1 MIKLEKKNKTKSQ
14 PKTISRITHQQR
26 SVTNVVEIRTKRRR
40 RRCTHVMGSWIKLIN
55 IDHRDDWEIAVLF
68 LYTIEFIVIINFK
81 CSNRIMDA
89 LAFAKWTKT
98 KNRIT
103 NVLIFILQII
113 PSLLQ
118 SASPLMMMICSVSL
132 VYGCLLPHIQS
143 KAHWVELCVGWQ
155 LCYFWIRWLRFRGGW
170 RAMCWMWNNLS
181 CDTNEWWAGRQLH
194 THTHSISQSKSCSS
208 RARWSG
214 VAEISSTFSS
224 AAHLFPVVRTI
235 RSKWGRGWGRQAGS
249 RWC

>member
-1 MIKLEKKNKTKSQ
+1 MKNKTKSQ

-40 RRCTHVMGSWIKLIN
+40 RRCTHVMGSWIRLIN

-81 CSNRIMDA
+81 CSNRIKDA

-103 NVLIFILQII
+103 NVLIFILLII

-132 VYGCLLPHIQS
+132 LYGCLLPPYPIQS
-143 KAHWVELCVGWQ
+143 PLSWALCRLTTLLFLNPLTEISRRMTRNVLNVKQFVLWHKWVMSRTTTTHIHTAYPRVNPAAVEPGEVEWQ
-155 LCYFWIRWLRFRGGW
+155 KYHQHFHPPPIYSQ
-170 RAMCWMWNNLS
+170 LS
-181 CDTNEWWAGRQLH
+181 GLSGANEDEDEAGRH
-194 THTHSISQSKSCSS
+194 
-208 RARWSG
+208 
-214 VAEISSTFSS
+214 
-224 AAHLFPVVRTI
+224 
-235 RSKWGRGWGRQAGS
+235 
-249 RWC
+249 WC

>member
-1 MIKLEKKNKTKSQ
+1 MKNKTKSQ
-14 PKTISRITHQQR
+14 PKTISRITHKQR
-26 SVTNVVEIRTKRRR
+26 SVTNVLEIRTKRR
-40 RRCTHVMGSWIKLIN
+40 RRCTHVMGVNK
-55 IDHRDDWEIAVLF
+55 IDKYRPERRLRVLF
-68 LYTIEFIVIINFK
+68 LYTIEFIVIINLK
-81 CSNRIMDA
+81 CSNRIKDA

-132 VYGCLLPHIQS
+132 VYGCLLPPYPIQS
-143 KAHWVELCVGWQ
+143 PLSWALCRLTTLLFLNPLTEISRRMTRNVLNVKQFVLWHKWVMS
-155 LCYFWIRWLRFRGGW
+155 RTTR
-170 RAMCWMWNNLS
+170 
-181 CDTNEWWAGRQLH
+181 